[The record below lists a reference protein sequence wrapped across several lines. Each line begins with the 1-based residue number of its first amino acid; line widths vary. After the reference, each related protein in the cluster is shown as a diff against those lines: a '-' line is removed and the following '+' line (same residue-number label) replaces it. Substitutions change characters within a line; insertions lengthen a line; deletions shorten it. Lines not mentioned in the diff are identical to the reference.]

1 MRKKLLT
8 LCSVALI
15 GASVSQM
22 ASAQRVTPMLSG
34 RFLQLCKKASSLQI
48 CDAYISGIAD
58 AGALSKVFAKNEGDT
73 QAPPG
78 FCIPSVV
85 SGKDM
90 REQVVAW
97 LLKNS
102 DKLSQPVGASVFT
115 ALHEAYPC
123 KDVTTTP
130 KTAVTPPKL
139 ENGKNP

>member
-22 ASAQRVTPMLSG
+22 ASAQRITPMLSG
-34 RFLQLCKKASSLQI
+34 RFLQLCKKESSLQI
-48 CDAYISGIAD
+48 CDAYISGVAD
-58 AGALSKVFAKNEGDT
+58 AGILSKAFAKNEGDT
-73 QAPPG
+73 QAPAG
-78 FCIPSVV
+78 FCIPPLV

-90 REQVVAW
+90 RDQVVAW

-123 KDVTTTP
+123 KYVTTAP